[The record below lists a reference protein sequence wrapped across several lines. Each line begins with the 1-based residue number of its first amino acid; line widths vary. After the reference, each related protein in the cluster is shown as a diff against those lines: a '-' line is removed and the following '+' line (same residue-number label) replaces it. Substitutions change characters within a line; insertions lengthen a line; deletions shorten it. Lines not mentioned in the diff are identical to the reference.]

1 MVVFNV
7 CRYCLHSHTG
17 ASLHARVHI
26 HFVFRVL
33 AQVYSSQTPALAA
46 EFSSVAFH

>member
-7 CRYCLHSHTG
+7 CRYCLHSHTA
-17 ASLHARVHI
+17 ASLHAILHI
-26 HFVFRVL
+26 HLVFHLL
-33 AQVYSSQTPALAA
+33 AQVHSSQTPALAA